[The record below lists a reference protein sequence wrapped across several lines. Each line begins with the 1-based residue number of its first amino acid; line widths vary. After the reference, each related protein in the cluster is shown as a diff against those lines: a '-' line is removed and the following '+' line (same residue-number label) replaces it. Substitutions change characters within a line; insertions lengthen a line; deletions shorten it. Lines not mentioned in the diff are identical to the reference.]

1 MDDANADSEAPE
13 GDAAP
18 ARTPSHAPLQ
28 GLLLAVSAAA
38 AAEPA
43 DAADGAHP
51 ERAVSGASKDGLG
64 TRRSIRKRPTSVRSE
79 GRTEPASAA
88 ADAWPVAALG
98 EKWDVAQAPPR
109 LNPCGDLARGKLPD
123 VHPPRRGPSAAAAA
137 QQNDTS
143 AFIGVSWATRER
155 QWVVQVHHGGRK
167 HYVGLFD
174 DEREAAR
181 AFDGAA
187 RRLRPRGLAHGGRAG
202 YQWKRVNFPTAAE
215 QAFAEGEGMPDKK
228 CKAQAALTLAC
239 AAAGPVAGSPAA
251 AGSVTA
257 AKPAAKP
264 FVVPARSAMVG
275 ARSVG
280 VVWAKWMGSAKWPAL
295 WVSLAD
301 VQNDDVRQQL
311 ERTQPS
317 QSAELV
323 EFFGTYDYA
332 WVGPDDLTQFAAG
345 TASASLLQKKSGA
358 NAVRLA
364 EEYLALLET
373 DTAAAADDDDDD
385 DATVP
390 EGAAG
395 RASKGGLGPRR
406 SIHKQTT
413 SARLPGKMVAINPAA
428 LAPAAALGR
437 GGQPVAPQQQCVT
450 SAFVGVSW
458 HKQED
463 RWVAQVNHGGRKHY
477 VGLFADEEEAA
488 RAFDGAA
495 RRLRPTGKAHGGRS
509 GNQWVRV
516 NFPEVAEQAFAEGE
530 GMPDKKSKA
539 PRR

>member
-239 AAAGPVAGSPAA
+239 ATAGPVAGSPAA
-251 AGSVTA
+251 ADSAAAAGSVTA
-257 AKPAAKP
+257 A
-264 FVVPARSAMVG
+264 
-275 ARSVG
+275 
-280 VVWAKWMGSAKWPAL
+280 
-295 WVSLAD
+295 
-301 VQNDDVRQQL
+301 NL
-311 ERTQPS
+311 ER
-317 QSAELV
+317 
-323 EFFGTYDYA
+323 
-332 WVGPDDLTQFAAG
+332 AAG
-345 TASASLLQKKSGA
+345 GTSKS
-358 NAVRLA
+358 
-364 EEYLALLET
+364 
-373 DTAAAADDDDDD
+373 D
-385 DATVP
+385 
-390 EGAAG
+390 
-395 RASKGGLGPRR
+395 RR
-406 SIHKQTT
+406 GS
-413 SARLPGKMVAINPAA
+413 
-428 LAPAAALGR
+428 
-437 GGQPVAPQQQCVT
+437 QPVAPQQQCVT